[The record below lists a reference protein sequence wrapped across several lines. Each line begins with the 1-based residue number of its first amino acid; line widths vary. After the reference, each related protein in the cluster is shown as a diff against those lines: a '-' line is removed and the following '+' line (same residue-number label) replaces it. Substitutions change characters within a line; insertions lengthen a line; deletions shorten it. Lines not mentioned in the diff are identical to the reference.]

1 MKFYSLSLF
10 VIISLAAA
18 QFIVAQ
24 QKYYTSIVSDTI
36 QINFD
41 NNYKLSNPVIVPFS
55 EIITLKGKV
64 LSAKNY
70 KISYSTASFS
80 LSDSL
85 PYSLFDTLIVTYET
99 VPLYFKKEY
108 KNRTLAY
115 KFDEKLGD
123 TVRVLKN
130 ENEPFTAETI
140 FGSGI
145 EKSGTIV
152 RGFTVG
158 TNQDL
163 SLNSGLRLQL
173 SGRLSKDIE
182 IVAALTDQNSP
193 IQPEGNTAT
202 LDQLDNVFIQ
212 LKHPNV
218 TATFGDYE
226 LKQQYGEFGPID
238 RKLQGLLGEFNY
250 GDQKGYVSI
259 ASSQGK
265 YNNNSF
271 TGADGVQ
278 GPYILTGANNER
290 NIIIIAGTEKVYVD
304 GILMKRGEQ
313 YDYTIDYAN
322 AQLTFTPNRLITS
335 ASRISVDFQYTDR
348 MFDRTFFGAGVESS
362 LIKNKL
368 GIKVQYLRE
377 GDNQDA
383 PIDISLSDS
392 DKAIIAA
399 AGNDPMKATK
409 SGISLALPDSLG
421 QVHGIYQRID
431 TLINGAPYSY
441 YLYNPGNPNS
451 LYNAVFSYVGSQLGD
466 YIKESIGDFKFVG
479 IKQGDYAP
487 LIFLPLPEL
496 KQNANVAFD
505 YKPSKGISINLELAG
520 SNWNQNR
527 FSSLANSTSLGYA
540 RNFLFTVDPRK
551 IQIGNINL
559 GEIGVSYHDRFIQ
572 ADYTS
577 PDRIDPVEFNR
588 YYNITPTSTPESE
601 QLKELGLT
609 LIPVTD
615 LNINSSLGILQQGNN
630 FKSTRYN
637 NTVKYSDNKS
647 FGLDYNLDYVASE
660 DLTFKSY
667 WLRQQGDAYYNFWK
681 LKPGV
686 GFLAENKNDR
696 QTGADSL
703 LSTSLKYYE
712 VDPFLELI
720 DLYGLHFLAKY
731 SLRDDYAPLN
741 GIMLNQANTSS
752 QSFELTY
759 SGSRKFNS
767 TLNLT
772 ISNKNYSEAFKKIGY
787 LNSQTI
793 LVRSQSKFN
802 FWNPVSGDFYYE
814 VSTQKSAKLQ
824 KVFVQVP
831 QGTGNYIY
839 LGDLNHNGIADENE
853 FQPTL
858 YDGNYVLVTV
868 PTDQLYPVIDL
879 KTSTRW
885 KVNYGDIFD
894 KGTLIGKILKPFS
907 SETNWRVE
915 ENSTEPD
922 YKKIYLLQFSDFQ
935 KEATTIEG
943 SNFIQQDLFIFENDP
958 DLNFRLRYAQTKSLN
973 QYNGGSERI
982 YTRERSLRINFK
994 MVEEISNQT
1003 DIVDQTNNAGAPA
1016 ISNLA
1021 KEISGANIA
1030 SDFSYRP
1037 ERNVEVGFVIKVG
1050 KSEDDYP
1057 AVPTIINLNSQTLR
1071 LNLSFAGTGRLRVEL
1086 ERDELR
1092 SNTTNNYIPFDLT
1105 SGNLIGKNYYWR
1117 FNFDYRLAAN
1127 LQSTVSYEGRAQGS
1141 EKTVH
1146 TARAEVRAY
1155 F

>member
-1 MKFYSLSLF
+1 MKFYSLSLL
-10 VIISLAAA
+10 IISLAAA
-18 QFIVAQ
+18 QLINAQ
-24 QKYYTSIVSDTI
+24 QKYYTAIVSDTI
-36 QINFD
+36 QINFG
-41 NNYKLSNPVIVPFS
+41 NSYKLSCPVIVPFS
-55 EIITLKGKV
+55 EIISLKGKV
-64 LSAKNY
+64 LTSKDY

-85 PYSLFDTLIVTYET
+85 PYSVFDTLIVTYET
-99 VPLYFKKEY
+99 VPLYLKKEY

-115 KFDEKLGD
+115 KFNEQLGD
-123 TVRVLKN
+123 TVRELKS
-130 ENEPFTAETI
+130 ESEPFTAETI
-140 FGSGI
+140 FGSGMQ
-145 EKSGTIV
+145 KSGTIV

-182 IVAALTDQNSP
+182 LVAALTDQNSP

-226 LKQQYGEFGPID
+226 LKEQYGEFGPID

-250 GDQKGYVSI
+250 AGQKGYVAI

-313 YDYTIDYAN
+313 NDYTIDYAN

-362 LIKNKL
+362 LFHNKL

-392 DKAIIAA
+392 DKAILAA
-399 AGNDPMKATK
+399 AGNDPMKAVK
-409 SGISLALPDSLG
+409 SGISLAQPDSLG
-421 QVHGIYQRID
+421 QIHGIYQRID
-431 TLINGAPYSY
+431 TVINGSSYSY

-451 LYNAVFSYVGSQLGD
+451 LYTAVFSYVGSQLGD

-487 LIFLPLPEL
+487 IIFLPLPEL
-496 KQNANVAFD
+496 KQNVNTAFD
-505 YKPSKGISINLELAG
+505 YKPEKGISVSFELAG
-520 SNWNQNR
+520 SDWNQNR
-527 FSSLANSTSLGYA
+527 FSSLANSTTLGYA
-540 RNFLFTVDPRK
+540 RNFLLTVDPRK
-551 IQIGNINL
+551 IEIGNINL
-559 GEIGVSYHDRFIQ
+559 GQLGVSYHDRFIQ
-572 ADYTS
+572 ANYTS

-588 YYNITPTSTPESE
+588 YYNITPSSTPESE
-601 QLKELGLT
+601 QLRELGLT
-609 LIPVTD
+609 LIPISE
-615 LNINSSLGILQQGNN
+615 LSINSSLGILQQGNN

-637 NTVKYSDNKS
+637 NTVKLSDNKS

-667 WLRQQGDAYYNFWK
+667 WLRQQGNAYYNFWK
-681 LKPGV
+681 LKPGI

-696 QTGADSL
+696 QSGVDSL
-703 LSTSLKYYE
+703 LSTSLRYYE
-712 VDPFLELI
+712 VDPFLEML
-720 DLYGLHFLAKY
+720 DFYGLHFLAKY

-741 GIMLNQANTSS
+741 GIMTNQANTSS

-772 ISNKNYSEAFKKIGY
+772 VSNKNYSEAFKKIGY

-802 FWNPVSGDFYYE
+802 FWNPISGDFYYE

-858 YDGNYVLVTV
+858 YDGNYVLVTI

-885 KVNYGDIFD
+885 KVIYGDIFD
-894 KGTLIGKILKPFS
+894 RGSALQKILQPLS

-935 KEATTIEG
+935 RDATTING
-943 SNFIQQDLFIFENDP
+943 SNFIQQDLFIFENNP

-973 QYNGGSERI
+973 QYSGGSERI
-982 YTRERSLRINFK
+982 YNREQSLRINFK

-1003 DIVDQTNNAGAPA
+1003 DVVNQTDNAGASV

-1021 KEISGANIA
+1021 KEISGDNIT

-1050 KSEDDYP
+1050 RSEDDYP
-1057 AVPTIINLNSQTLR
+1057 STPTIINLNSQTLR
-1071 LNLSFAGTGRLRVEL
+1071 FNLSFAGTGRLRIEL

-1092 SNTTNNYIPFDLT
+1092 SNNTNNFIPFDLT

-1127 LQSTVSYEGRAQGS
+1127 LQSTVSYDGRALGN
-1141 EKTVH
+1141 EKIVH